1 MVLGSVAE
9 GVPTSDTKGQQRKH
23 DNDAMTK
30 LLERIDQKARKPS
43 PYSGELGGDLSPAKG
58 ERSKTTAINTTST
71 AGSVSSVLL

>member
-43 PYSGELGGDLSPAKG
+43 PYSGDLGGDLSPAKG
-58 ERSKTTAINTTST
+58 ERSKTTSTST